1 MQRIQD
7 SELIPMNAEDT
18 WNLIRD
24 LSLRPVWDQTVS
36 KVDRDENLLHYVAP
50 LFLGLSW
57 YWTGEYITFEPPNRS
72 AIKMIYGS
80 VTRPFK
86 SLVGTWIVT
95 PRDDRNAM
103 LTMNISFEPRI
114 PIPLLDIFMRG
125 RVKKLLRKSL
135 SKLSS
140 LASELNRDGQ
150 ISAH

>member
-1 MQRIQD
+1 M
-7 SELIPMNAEDT
+7 SAEDT

-57 YWTGEYITFEPPNRS
+57 YWTGEYITFEPPKDGLYALPTSGRS

-80 VTRPFK
+80 ITRPFK

>member
-80 VTRPFK
+80 ITRPFK

>member
-7 SELIPMNAEDT
+7 SELIPMSAEDT

-80 VTRPFK
+80 ITRPFK

-114 PIPLLDIFMRG
+114 PIPLLDILMRG

-140 LASELNRDGQ
+140 LASELKRDGQ
-150 ISAH
+150 ISV

>member
-1 MQRIQD
+1 M
-7 SELIPMNAEDT
+7 SAEDT

-36 KVDRDENLLHYVAP
+36 KVDRDENLLYYVAP

-72 AIKMIYGS
+72 AIRMIYGS
-80 VTRPFK
+80 ITRPFK
-86 SLVGTWIVT
+86 SLVGTWIIT

-114 PIPLLDIFMRG
+114 PIPLLDILMRG

-135 SKLSS
+135 SKLSH
-140 LASELNRDGQ
+140 LASELKRDGQ
-150 ISAH
+150 ISA